1 MLGRHVCG
9 LCVTHSVRDGRDR
22 ARRTVTSALR
32 APWSPSLAPLWQG
45 SDARP
50 AEQDRLGTCAR
61 V

>member
-9 LCVTHSVRDGRDR
+9 LCVTHSVRDGRETDGHE
-22 ARRTVTSALR
+22 TLR